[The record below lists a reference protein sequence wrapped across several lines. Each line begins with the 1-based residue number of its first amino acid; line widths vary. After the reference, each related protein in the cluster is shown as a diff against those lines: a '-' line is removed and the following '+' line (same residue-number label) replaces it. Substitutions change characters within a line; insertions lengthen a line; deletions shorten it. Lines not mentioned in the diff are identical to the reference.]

1 MRRPLRTRWAR
12 FRASV
17 ARKLLDR
24 LLHGRTALWLARVQ
38 GQTLPQMEGK
48 IMAVRVRYDEHGWP
62 ERLFFSWQPF
72 GMSIYDMRHVD
83 VTALRYDRNLKKWTF
98 YDG

>member
-12 FRASV
+12 FRAAV

-24 LLHGRTALWLARVQ
+24 LLHGRTALWLARVE

-48 IMAVRVRYDEHGWP
+48 IMTVRVRYDEHGFP
-62 ERLFFSWQPF
+62 GCLFFSWQPF
-72 GMSIYDMRHVD
+72 GMSIYDIRHVD
-83 VTALRYDRNLKKWTF
+83 ITALRYDRNLKKWTF